1 MKVVSVMNTKGGVGK
16 STLTSNLVGFTKQMG
31 FEVAI
36 CDLDKQNTLTFW
48 HKKSKLN
55 LLELKIDDLNKIK
68 KTKNIDYL
76 FIDTPAAIKKNLI
89 YKITEISNFCII
101 PFTESMIDIRT
112 TKKFLGVLKKYK
124 KNKKLKFFLV
134 LNKLRFSK
142 NNILRIKDIE
152 DKLLNKIHVSI
163 LSTKNFDKQM
173 EKGSIITK
181 SNYSKTFHIRD
192 QLINLIN
199 KI

>member
-16 STLTSNLVGFTKQMG
+16 STLASNLVGFVKQMG

-152 DKLLNKIHVSI
+152 DKLLNKVHVNI
-163 LSTKNFDKQM
+163 LNTKNFDKEM

>member
-36 CDLDKQNTLTFW
+36 CDLDKQNTLTYW

-68 KTKNIDYL
+68 KIKNIDYL

-101 PFTESMIDIRT
+101 PFTESMIDIRI
-112 TKKFLGVLKKYK
+112 TKKFLGILKKFK
-124 KNKKLKFFLV
+124 NNKKLKFFLV

-152 DKLLNKIHVSI
+152 DKLHTKVHVTV

>member
-16 STLTSNLVGFTKQMG
+16 STLTSNLVGFAKQMG

-55 LLELKIDDLNKIK
+55 LLELKIDDLKKIK

-101 PFTESMIDIRT
+101 PFTESMIDIRI

-142 NNILRIKDIE
+142 NNLLRIKDIE
-152 DKLLNKIHVSI
+152 DKLLNKVHVNI
-163 LSTKNFDKQM
+163 LSTKNFDKEM

>member
-16 STLTSNLVGFTKQMG
+16 STLTSNLVGFAKQMG

-36 CDLDKQNTLTFW
+36 CDLDKQNTLTYW

-152 DKLLNKIHVSI
+152 DKLLTKVHVTI

>member
-36 CDLDKQNTLTFW
+36 CDLDKQNTLTYW

-55 LLELKIDDLNKIK
+55 LLELKINDLNKIK
-68 KTKNIDYL
+68 EIKNIDYL

-101 PFTESMIDIRT
+101 PFTESMIDIRI
-112 TKKFLGVLKKYK
+112 TKKFLGILKKF
-124 KNKKLKFFLV
+124 KNKKKLKLFLV

-152 DKLLNKIHVSI
+152 DKLLTKVHVTI

>member
-1 MKVVSVMNTKGGVGK
+1 MKVISVMNTKGGVGK
-16 STLTSNLVGFTKQMG
+16 STLISNLVGFTKTMG

-89 YKITEISNFCII
+89 NKIIEISNFCII
-101 PFTESMIDIRT
+101 PFTDSMVDLRI
-112 TKKFLGVLKKYK
+112 TKKFLGTLKKLN
-124 KNKKLKFFLV
+124 KNKKMKFFLV

-142 NNILRIKDIE
+142 NNSLKIIDIE
-152 DKLLNKIHVSI
+152 NKLLNKVHATI
-163 LSTKNFDKQM
+163 LGTKNFDKQM
-173 EKGSIITK
+173 AKGSIITK
-181 SNYSKTFHIRD
+181 SNYSRIFHVRD

-199 KI
+199 KV

>member
-36 CDLDKQNTLTFW
+36 CDLDKQNTLTYW

-68 KTKNIDYL
+68 KIKNIDY
-76 FIDTPAAIKKNLI
+76 
-89 YKITEISNFCII
+89 FCII
-101 PFTESMIDIRT
+101 PFTESMIDIRI
-112 TKKFLGVLKKYK
+112 TKKFLGILKKFK
-124 KNKKLKFFLV
+124 NNKKLKFFLV

-152 DKLLNKIHVSI
+152 DKLQTKVHVSI
-163 LSTKNFDKQM
+163 LSTKNFDKQI
-173 EKGSIITK
+173 SYNFSFFFRI
-181 SNYSKTFHIRD
+181 
-192 QLINLIN
+192 
-199 KI
+199 

>member
-89 YKITEISNFCII
+89 YKITEISNLCII
-101 PFTESMIDIRT
+101 PFTESMIDIRI
-112 TKKFLGVLKKYK
+112 TKKFLGILKKFK
-124 KNKKLKFFLV
+124 NNKKLKFFLV

-192 QLINLIN
+192 QLINLIS

>member
-36 CDLDKQNTLTFW
+36 CDLDKQNTLTYW

-101 PFTESMIDIRT
+101 PFTESMIDIRI
-112 TKKFLGVLKKYK
+112 TKKFLGILKKFK
-124 KNKKLKFFLV
+124 NNKKLKFFLV

-152 DKLLNKIHVSI
+152 DKLLNKVHVSI

>member
-152 DKLLNKIHVSI
+152 DKLLNKVHVNI
-163 LSTKNFDKQM
+163 LNTKNFDKEM

>member
-16 STLTSNLVGFTKQMG
+16 STLTSNLVGFAKQMG

-101 PFTESMIDIRT
+101 PFTESMIDIRI
-112 TKKFLGVLKKYK
+112 TKKFLGILKKFK
-124 KNKKLKFFLV
+124 NNKKLKFFLV

-152 DKLLNKIHVSI
+152 DKLLNKVHVSI
-163 LSTKNFDKQM
+163 LSTKHFDKQM

>member
-16 STLTSNLVGFTKQMG
+16 STLTSNLVGFAKQMG

-68 KTKNIDYL
+68 KIKNIDYL

-101 PFTESMIDIRT
+101 PFTESMIDIRI

-152 DKLLNKIHVSI
+152 DKLLNKVHVTI

>member
-16 STLTSNLVGFTKQMG
+16 STLTSNLVGFAKQMG

-36 CDLDKQNTLTFW
+36 CDLDKQNTLTYW

-101 PFTESMIDIRT
+101 PFTESMIDIRI
-112 TKKFLGVLKKYK
+112 TKKFLGIFKKYK
-124 KNKKLKFFLV
+124 NNKKLKFFLV

-152 DKLLNKIHVSI
+152 DKLQTKVHVTI

>member
-16 STLTSNLVGFTKQMG
+16 STLTSNLVGFAKQMG

-101 PFTESMIDIRT
+101 PFTESMIDIRI

-152 DKLLNKIHVSI
+152 DKLLNKVHVNI
-163 LSTKNFDKQM
+163 LNTKNFDKEM

>member
-1 MKVVSVMNTKGGVGK
+1 MNTKGGVGK
-16 STLTSNLVGFTKQMG
+16 STLISNLVGFTKTMG

-55 LLELKIDDLNKIK
+55 LLEFKINDLNKSTK

-101 PFTESMIDIRT
+101 PFTESMIDIRI

>member
-101 PFTESMIDIRT
+101 PFTESMIDIRI

-152 DKLLNKIHVSI
+152 DKLLNKVHVNI
-163 LSTKNFDKQM
+163 LNTKNFDKEM

>member
-16 STLTSNLVGFTKQMG
+16 STLASNLVGFVKQMG

-101 PFTESMIDIRT
+101 PFTESMIDIRI

-152 DKLLNKIHVSI
+152 DKLLNKVHVNI
-163 LSTKNFDKQM
+163 LNTKNFDKEM

>member
-36 CDLDKQNTLTFW
+36 CDLDKQNTLTYW

-68 KTKNIDYL
+68 KIKNIDYL

-101 PFTESMIDIRT
+101 PFTESMIDIRI
-112 TKKFLGVLKKYK
+112 TKKFLGILKKFK
-124 KNKKLKFFLV
+124 NNKKLKFFLV
-134 LNKLRFSK
+134 LNKFRFSR

-152 DKLLNKIHVSI
+152 DKLLTKVHVTI

>member
-16 STLTSNLVGFTKQMG
+16 STLTSNLVGFAKQMG

-101 PFTESMIDIRT
+101 PFTESMIDIRI

-124 KNKKLKFFLV
+124 KNNKLKFFLV

-152 DKLLNKIHVSI
+152 DKLLNKVHVNI
-163 LSTKNFDKQM
+163 LNTKNFDKEM

>member
-36 CDLDKQNTLTFW
+36 CDLDKQNTLTYW

-101 PFTESMIDIRT
+101 PFTESMIDIRI

-142 NNILRIKDIE
+142 NNIPRIKDIE

-163 LSTKNFDKQM
+163 LNTKNFDKQM

>member
-16 STLTSNLVGFTKQMG
+16 STLTSNLVGFAKQMG

-36 CDLDKQNTLTFW
+36 CDLDKQNTLTYW

-101 PFTESMIDIRT
+101 PFTESMIDIRI

-152 DKLLNKIHVSI
+152 DKLLNKVHVNI
-163 LSTKNFDKQM
+163 LNTKNFDKEM

>member
-36 CDLDKQNTLTFW
+36 CDLDKQNTLTYW

-68 KTKNIDYL
+68 KIKNIDYL

-101 PFTESMIDIRT
+101 PFTESMIDIRI
-112 TKKFLGVLKKYK
+112 TKKFLGILKKFK
-124 KNKKLKFFLV
+124 NNKKLKFFLV

-152 DKLLNKIHVSI
+152 DKLQTKVHVTI

>member
-36 CDLDKQNTLTFW
+36 CDLDKQNTLTYW

-68 KTKNIDYL
+68 KIKNIDYL

-101 PFTESMIDIRT
+101 PFTESKIDIRI
-112 TKKFLGVLKKYK
+112 TKKFLGILKKFK
-124 KNKKLKFFLV
+124 NNKKLKFFLV

-152 DKLLNKIHVSI
+152 DKLLTKVHVTI

>member
-16 STLTSNLVGFTKQMG
+16 STLTSNLVGFTKHMG

-36 CDLDKQNTLTFW
+36 CDLDKQNTLTHW

-55 LLELKIDDLNKIK
+55 LLELNIDDLNKTK

-101 PFTESMIDIRT
+101 PFTESMIDIRI

-152 DKLLNKIHVSI
+152 DKLLNKVHVTI

>member
-1 MKVVSVMNTKGGVGK
+1 MKVLSVMNTKGGVGK

-36 CDLDKQNTLTFW
+36 CDLDKQNTLTYW

-101 PFTESMIDIRT
+101 PFTESMIDIRI

-152 DKLLNKIHVSI
+152 DKLLNKVHVNI
-163 LSTKNFDKQM
+163 LNTKNFDKEM

-181 SNYSKTFHIRD
+181 SSYSKIFHIRD

>member
-16 STLTSNLVGFTKQMG
+16 STLTSNLVGFAKQMG

-55 LLELKIDDLNKIK
+55 LLELKIDDLNKK
-68 KTKNIDYL
+68 KKIKNIDYL

-101 PFTESMIDIRT
+101 PFTESMIDIRI

-152 DKLLNKIHVSI
+152 DKLLTKVHVTI

>member
-36 CDLDKQNTLTFW
+36 CDLDKQNTLTYW

-55 LLELKIDDLNKIK
+55 LLELKINDLNKIK
-68 KTKNIDYL
+68 EIKNIDYL

-101 PFTESMIDIRT
+101 PFTESMIDMRT
-112 TKKFLGVLKKYK
+112 TKKFLGKLKKFK
-124 KNKKLKFFLV
+124 NNKKLKFFLV

-152 DKLLNKIHVSI
+152 DKLLTKVHVTI

>member
-1 MKVVSVMNTKGGVGK
+1 MKVVSIMNTKGGVGK

-36 CDLDKQNTLTFW
+36 CDLDKQNTLTYW

-55 LLELKIDDLNKIK
+55 LLKLKIDDLNKIK
-68 KTKNIDYL
+68 KIKNIDYL

-89 YKITEISNFCII
+89 YKITEISNFCVI
-101 PFTESMIDIRT
+101 PFTESMIDIRI
-112 TKKFLGVLKKYK
+112 TKKFLGILKKF
-124 KNKKLKFFLV
+124 KNNQKLKFFLV

-152 DKLLNKIHVSI
+152 DKLQTKVHVTI

-192 QLINLIN
+192 QLINLI
-199 KI
+199 KKM

>member
-101 PFTESMIDIRT
+101 PFTESMIDIRI
-112 TKKFLGVLKKYK
+112 TKKFLGILKKFK
-124 KNKKLKFFLV
+124 NNKKLKFFLV

-152 DKLLNKIHVSI
+152 DKLLNKVHVNI
-163 LSTKNFDKQM
+163 LNTKNFDKEM

>member
-36 CDLDKQNTLTFW
+36 CDLDKQNTLTYW

-55 LLELKIDDLNKIK
+55 LLELKIDDLNKK
-68 KTKNIDYL
+68 KKIKNIDYL

-101 PFTESMIDIRT
+101 PFTESMIDIRI

-152 DKLLNKIHVSI
+152 DKLLNKVHVNI
-163 LSTKNFDKQM
+163 LNTKNFDKEM

>member
-16 STLTSNLVGFTKQMG
+16 STLASNLVGFVKQMG

-76 FIDTPAAIKKNLI
+76 FIDTPAAIKKNLL
-89 YKITEISNFCII
+89 YKIIEISNFCII
-101 PFTESMIDIRT
+101 PFTESMIDIRI
-112 TKKFLGVLKKYK
+112 TKKFLGILKKFK
-124 KNKKLKFFLV
+124 NNKKLKFFLV

-152 DKLLNKIHVSI
+152 DKLLNKVHVNI
-163 LSTKNFDKQM
+163 LNTKNFDKEM

>member
-1 MKVVSVMNTKGGVGK
+1 MNTKGGVGK

-101 PFTESMIDIRT
+101 PFTESMIDIRI

-152 DKLLNKIHVSI
+152 DKLLNKVHVSI

>member
-89 YKITEISNFCII
+89 YKITEISNFCFI
-101 PFTESMIDIRT
+101 PFTESMIDIRI
-112 TKKFLGVLKKYK
+112 TKKFLSVLKKYK

-142 NNILRIKDIE
+142 NNIPRIKDIE

>member
-1 MKVVSVMNTKGGVGK
+1 
-16 STLTSNLVGFTKQMG
+16 
-31 FEVAI
+31 
-36 CDLDKQNTLTFW
+36 
-48 HKKSKLN
+48 
-55 LLELKIDDLNKIK
+55 
-68 KTKNIDYL
+68 
-76 FIDTPAAIKKNLI
+76 
-89 YKITEISNFCII
+89 
-101 PFTESMIDIRT
+101 MIDIRT

-152 DKLLNKIHVSI
+152 DKLLNKVHVNI
-163 LSTKNFDKQM
+163 LNTKNFDKEM

>member
-36 CDLDKQNTLTFW
+36 CDLDKQNTLTYW

-68 KTKNIDYL
+68 KIKNIDYL

-101 PFTESMIDIRT
+101 PFTESMIDIRI
-112 TKKFLGVLKKYK
+112 TKKFLGILKKFK
-124 KNKKLKFFLV
+124 NNKKLKFFLV

-152 DKLLNKIHVSI
+152 DKLLTKVHVTI

>member
-36 CDLDKQNTLTFW
+36 CDLDKQNTLTYW

-68 KTKNIDYL
+68 KIKNIDYL

-101 PFTESMIDIRT
+101 PFTESMIDIRI
-112 TKKFLGVLKKYK
+112 TKKFLGILKKFK
-124 KNKKLKFFLV
+124 NNKKLKFFLV

-152 DKLLNKIHVSI
+152 DKLLTKVHVTV

>member
-16 STLTSNLVGFTKQMG
+16 STLASNLVGFVKQMG

-101 PFTESMIDIRT
+101 PFTESMIDIRI

-152 DKLLNKIHVSI
+152 DKLLNKVHVNI
-163 LSTKNFDKQM
+163 LNTKNFDKEM

-192 QLINLIN
+192 QLTNLIN